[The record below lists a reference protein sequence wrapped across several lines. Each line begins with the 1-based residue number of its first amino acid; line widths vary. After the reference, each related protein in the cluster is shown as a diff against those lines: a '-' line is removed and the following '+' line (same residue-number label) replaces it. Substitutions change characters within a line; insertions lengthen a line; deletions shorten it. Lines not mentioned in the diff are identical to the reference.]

1 MFYLFTDFMPKPKGS
16 PKTGGRQKG
25 AENKITRF
33 TREVLAN
40 VIDTYTS
47 TGQLDTDLMM
57 LEPKDR
63 LVIMERF
70 MQYTLPKMQSVAI
83 NMDGEKPKTIED
95 KLIADM
101 TAHESV

>member
-1 MFYLFTDFMPKPKGS
+1 MPKKKGS

-25 AENKITRF
+25 TENKITRF
-33 TREVLAN
+33 TRDVLKG
-40 VIDTYTS
+40 VIEEYTNS
-47 TGQLDTDLMM
+47 GQLDQDLLM

-83 NMDGEKPKTIED
+83 DTENSKIKTIED
-95 KLIADM
+95 KLREDM
-101 TAHESV
+101 EAYESK

>member
-1 MFYLFTDFMPKPKGS
+1 MPKKKGS

-25 AENKITRF
+25 TENKITRF
-33 TREVLAN
+33 TRDVLKG
-40 VIDTYTS
+40 VIEEYTS
-47 TGQLDTDLMM
+47 SGKLDQDLLM

-83 NMDGEKPKTIED
+83 DTENSKIKTIED
-95 KLIADM
+95 KLREDM
-101 TAHESV
+101 EEHESK

>member
-1 MFYLFTDFMPKPKGS
+1 MPKKKGS

-25 AENKITRF
+25 TENKITRF
-33 TREVLAN
+33 TRDVLKG
-40 VIDTYTS
+40 VIEEYTNS
-47 TGQLDTDLMM
+47 GQLDQDLLM

-83 NMDGEKPKTIED
+83 DTENSKIKTIED
-95 KLIADM
+95 KLREDM
-101 TAHESV
+101 EAHESK

>member
-1 MFYLFTDFMPKPKGS
+1 MPKQKGS

-25 AENKITRF
+25 TENKITRF
-33 TREVLAN
+33 TRDVLKG
-40 VIDTYTS
+40 VIEEYTS
-47 TGQLDTDLMM
+47 SGRLDQDLLM

-83 NMDGEKPKTIED
+83 DTENSKIKTIED
-95 KLIADM
+95 KLREDM
-101 TAHESV
+101 EMHESK

>member
-1 MFYLFTDFMPKPKGS
+1 MAKAKGS

-40 VIDTYTS
+40 VIDSYTS
-47 TGQLDTDLMM
+47 TGQLDADIMM

-83 NMDGEKPKTIED
+83 NVDGDKPKTIED